1 MYKDID
7 IAEAQV
13 YVGTYRKYNEGSIF
27 GEWLQLA
34 DYNNISEFYE
44 ACASLH
50 HDEDDPEFMFQDY
63 ENIPQGLI
71 NESWISF
78 KIFDLLDEVQ
88 MLSTSEQEA
97 FFIWCNNKHADFSK
111 EGITD
116 LVADFE
122 NDFIGEYNSEE
133 DFARELVQE
142 THNLSDFAEQYFD
155 YEAYARDLFIDSYWF
170 DGGYVFSR

>member
-1 MYKDID
+1 MYKEIN
-7 IAEAQV
+7 ITEAQV

-34 DYNNISEFYE
+34 DYNDLSEFYE
-44 ACASLH
+44 ACAALH
-50 HDEDDPEFMFQDY
+50 NDEDDPEFMFQDY

-71 NESWISF
+71 SESWISD
-78 KIFDLLDEVQ
+78 KIFIVLEEVQ
-88 MLSTSEQEA
+88 TLDTSEQEA
-97 FFIWCNNKHADFSK
+97 FLIWCDDKQANFSK
-111 EGITD
+111 EDITD
-116 LVADFE
+116 LLGDFE
-122 NDFIGEYNSEE
+122 TDYIGIYNSEE

-142 THNLSDFAEQYFD
+142 SHNLSDFAEQYFD